1 MPKIT
6 IELDE
11 QEENYDLELYTNRYK
26 MAHMLDEVQNLARE
40 YYKYDERSEIP
51 TSEIKDKLDNILSD
65 WYYLTN

>member
-1 MPKIT
+1 MSKIT